1 MSSAPPTSQ
10 PAHSV
15 GEQLLYAAIILALGD
30 IAGKVLALIITIIR
44 TRTLTGDE
52 FGGYG
57 FIIST
62 IGMFAQIAGFSLGMA
77 ATRFVAMHRDHS
89 LSNTRAISQFITLVG
104 LTTTVI
110 SMIALYVLAPFLVKT
125 VPDLLVPLRWSVL
138 ILGTQTPS
146 GLVLGLLIGMQRY
159 RAATLAS
166 FSQNVVML
174 IFTVWL
180 IPQAGLDGAI
190 WATAIGFLMT
200 VLLAWY
206 QAWDLLSWP
215 WEPWSAIW
223 SHRRILVE
231 FCLPTLLAGFI
242 VLPAGWISVVLVEH
256 ATNRM
261 QIALFYAADQF
272 RPLLTLLGG
281 VVSQP
286 MVPLV
291 TSLVSHALRAESQ
304 EDRHQYQ
311 RKAQRA
317 IERSF
322 QLAACLILPIHAMLA
337 FAGPYV
343 MALFGRTFA
352 ADWNV
357 FLTMLAFAAY
367 GGIAT
372 LTTQTLISLN
382 RVWLQNLIQIL
393 FGVLLIAITWLLKD
407 WGAIGIGLAYFI
419 GTFLSLSV
427 TSLILFRSGYLT
439 WFAIV
444 VQLAAFSWL
453 LAMSLASAY
462 TPDAWRPWCVPL
474 AFLATAAFFYLTM
487 KSEMMHVISLIRRKL
502 NARRTKST
510 VIESGSDI

>member
-1 MSSAPPTSQ
+1 M
-10 PAHSV
+10 
-15 GEQLLYAAIILALGD
+15 GEQLLFAVVILAVGD

-44 TRTLTGDE
+44 THTLTGDE

-57 FIIST
+57 IIIST
-62 IGMFAQIAGFSLGMA
+62 IGMFAQLAGFSLGMA
-77 ATRFVAMHRDHS
+77 GTRYVALHRDHS
-89 LSNTRAISQFITLVG
+89 ISNTRAISQFITLVG
-104 LTTTVI
+104 LCTTAI
-110 SMIALYVLAPFLVKT
+110 SMMALYVLAPLLVKT
-125 VPDLLVPLRWSVL
+125 LPDLLVPLRWSVL

-159 RAATLAS
+159 RAAMLAS

-180 IPQAGLDGAI
+180 IPRAGLDGAI
-190 WATAIGFLMT
+190 WATAIGFLTT
-200 VLLAWY
+200 VIIAWY

-215 WEPWSAIW
+215 WEPWSAIR
-223 SHRRILVE
+223 SHWRILVD
-231 FCLPTLLAGFI
+231 FCFPTLLAGII
-242 VLPAGWISVVLVEH
+242 VLPAGWISMVVVEY
-256 ATNRM
+256 ATNRT
-261 QIALFYAADQF
+261 QVALFYAADQF

-291 TSLVSHALRAESQ
+291 TSLVSHALRAVNHEEQ
-304 EDRHQYQ
+304 HQYQ

-372 LTTQTLISLN
+372 LTTHTLIALN
-382 RVWLQNLIQIL
+382 RVWVQNLIQIF

-407 WGAIGIGLAYFI
+407 KGAIGLGLGYFI
-419 GTFLSLSV
+419 GTFLSLSI
-427 TSLILFRSGYLT
+427 TSLIVYRSGYLT
-439 WFAIV
+439 RFAIV
-444 VQLAAFSWL
+444 VQLAAFTWL
-453 LAMSLASAY
+453 LVISLASAW
-462 TPDAWRPWCVPL
+462 TPDAWRPYCVPL
-474 AFLATAAFFYLTM
+474 AFLATVLFFYLTM
-487 KSEMMHVISLIRRKL
+487 KNEMIHVITLVRRKL
-502 NARRTKST
+502 SARRNRST
-510 VIESGSDI
+510 AVETSPDSES